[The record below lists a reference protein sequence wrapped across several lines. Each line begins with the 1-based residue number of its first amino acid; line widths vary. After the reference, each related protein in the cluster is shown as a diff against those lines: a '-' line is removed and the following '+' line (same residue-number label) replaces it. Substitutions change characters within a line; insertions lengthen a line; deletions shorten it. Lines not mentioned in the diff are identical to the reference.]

1 VRDHRIDE
9 HVLSFTPLVAVIVLI
24 ASIVKRGGL

>member
-9 HVLSFTPLVAVIVLI
+9 HVLSFTPRVTVVLRITIV
-24 ASIVKRGGL
+24 VKRGGL